1 MAGAAPFV
9 AIFALIALGVAFG
22 AAITYLLMRDGAD
35 SLERRRRASAESL
48 EVFVAKTGR
57 VYHTNT
63 KCTALTGLTPKGYG
77 LCTFCAKTGV
87 VRQGNKSWTNFD

>member
-1 MAGAAPFV
+1 MAGAAPFA

-22 AAITYLLMRDGAD
+22 AAITYLLTRNGAD
-35 SLERRRRASAESL
+35 SLERRRRVSAESL

-87 VRQGNKSWTNFD
+87 VRQGNKSWTNCD

>member
-1 MAGAAPFV
+1 MAGATPFV

-35 SLERRRRASAESL
+35 SLERRRRVSAESL

-57 VYHTNT
+57 VYHTDA
-63 KCTALTGLTPKGYG
+63 KCTALTGLTLKGYG
-77 LCTFCAKTGV
+77 LCAFCAKKGV
-87 VRQGNKSWTNFD
+87 VRQANKSWTKCD